1 MMDTIKVFSPGS
13 VTNLSCGYDILGFCL
28 DKVGD
33 TIIVK
38 KTAEQGLRI
47 SSIDKYDLPLS
58 IDENVAGIAAKA
70 MINEVKISHGLDIKI
85 EKGIKPGSGI
95 GSSAASSVGTV
106 FAINKLIGSPFSDRE
121 LIRFAMEGEKYV
133 SGSYHADNVS
143 PILLG
148 GITLVRSVKDL
159 DIIKLPNPKDL
170 IATIIRPEI
179 EIKTSDSRKVV
190 KSKVTIDKMVRQ
202 SANLAAFI
210 SSLYTE
216 DYDLMSNSIVDEII
230 EPDRAL
236 LIPEYYNIKQ
246 ISLGA
251 GAIACG
257 ISGSGPAIFSLSK
270 SDKVANNILDKMSSH
285 FDSVNINYNG
295 FVSKINSEGV
305 KVID

>member
-33 TIIVK
+33 TITVK
-38 KTAEQGLRI
+38 KTPEQGLRI

-246 ISLGA
+246 ISLRA

>member
-38 KTAEQGLRI
+38 KIPEQGLRI

>member
-1 MMDTIKVFSPGS
+1 MDRIKVFSPGS

-33 TIIVK
+33 TITIT
-38 KTAEQGLRI
+38 KTPEKGIII
-47 SSIDKYDLPLS
+47 SSIDKYDLPTS
-58 IDENVAGIAAKA
+58 IDENVAGIAAQA
-70 MINEVKISHGLDIKI
+70 MMNEVSIDYGIDIKI

-95 GSSAASSVGTV
+95 GSSAASSAGVV
-106 FAINKLIGSPFSDRE
+106 YAINKLIGSPFTNLQ

-148 GITLVRSVKDL
+148 GFTLVRSIEEL

-179 EIKTSDSRKVV
+179 ELKTSDSRKVV

-216 DYDLMSNSIVDEII
+216 DYELMSSSIVDEII

-236 LIPEYYNIKQ
+236 LIPEYYNIKE
-246 ISLGA
+246 ISTKA

-270 SDKVANNILDKMSSH
+270 SSEVANDLSLIH
-285 FDSVNINYNG
+285 I
-295 FVSKINSEGV
+295 
-305 KVID
+305 

>member
-38 KTAEQGLRI
+38 KIPEQGLRI

-95 GSSAASSVGTV
+95 GSSAASSAGTV
-106 FAINKLIGSPFSDRE
+106 FAINKIIGSPFSNKE

-270 SDKVANNILDKMSSH
+270 SDKVANDILDKMSSH

>member
-1 MMDTIKVFSPGS
+1 MDTIKVFSPGS

-38 KTAEQGLRI
+38 KIPEQGLRI

-95 GSSAASSVGTV
+95 GSSAASSAGTV
-106 FAINKLIGSPFSDRE
+106 FAINKIIGSPFSDRE

-236 LIPEYYNIKQ
+236 LIPEYCNIKQ
-246 ISLGA
+246 ISLRA

>member
-1 MMDTIKVFSPGS
+1 MDRIKVFSPGS

-33 TIIVK
+33 TITIT
-38 KTAEQGLRI
+38 KTPEKGIII
-47 SSIDKYDLPLS
+47 SSIDKYDLPTS
-58 IDENVAGIAAKA
+58 IDENVAGIAAQA
-70 MINEVKISHGLDIKI
+70 MMNEVSIDYGIDIKI

-95 GSSAASSVGTV
+95 GSSAASSAGAV
-106 FAINKLIGSPFSDRE
+106 FAINKLIGSPFTNLQ

-148 GITLVRSVKDL
+148 GFTLVRSIEEL

-179 EIKTSDSRKVV
+179 ELKTSDSRKVV

-216 DYDLMSNSIVDEII
+216 DYELMSSSIVDEII

-236 LIPEYYNIKQ
+236 LIPEYYNIKE
-246 ISLGA
+246 ISTKA

-270 SDKVANNILDKMSSH
+270 SSEVANDILNKMSSH
-285 FDSVNINYNG
+285 FDSVNITYNG
-295 FVSKINSEGV
+295 FVSIINSEGV

>member
-1 MMDTIKVFSPGS
+1 MDRIKVFSPGS

-33 TIIVK
+33 TITIT
-38 KTAEQGLRI
+38 KTPEKGIII
-47 SSIDKYDLPLS
+47 SSIDKYDLPTS
-58 IDENVAGIAAKA
+58 IDENVAGIAAQA
-70 MINEVKISHGLDIKI
+70 MMNEVSIDYGIDIKI

-95 GSSAASSVGTV
+95 GSSAASSAGVV
-106 FAINKLIGSPFSDRE
+106 YAINKLIGSPFSNLQ

-148 GITLVRSVKDL
+148 GFTLVRSIEEL

-179 EIKTSDSRKVV
+179 ELKTSDSRKVV

-216 DYDLMSNSIVDEII
+216 DYELMSSSIVDEII

-236 LIPEYYNIKQ
+236 LIPEYYNIKE
-246 ISLGA
+246 ISTKA

-270 SDKVANNILDKMSSH
+270 SSEVANDILNKISSH
-285 FDSVNINYNG
+285 FDSVNITYNG
-295 FVSKINSEGV
+295 FVSIINSEGV

>member
-1 MMDTIKVFSPGS
+1 MDSIKVFSPGS

-33 TIIVK
+33 TI
-38 KTAEQGLRI
+38 TATKIPEKGLRI
-47 SSIDKYDLPLS
+47 SSIDKYNLPTS
-58 IDENVAGIAAKA
+58 IDKNVAGIAAQA
-70 MINEVKISHGLDIKI
+70 MINEVDIDYGIDLKI

-95 GSSAASSVGTV
+95 GSSAASSAGAV
-106 FAINKLIGSPFSDRE
+106 FAINKLIGSPFSNLE

-148 GITLVRSVKDL
+148 GFTLVRSVEDL
-159 DIIKLPNPKDL
+159 DIIKLPNPKEL

-236 LIPEYYNIKQ
+236 LIPEYYNIKE
-246 ISLGA
+246 ISLKA

-257 ISGSGPAIFSLSK
+257 ISGSGPATFSLSK
-270 SDKVANNILDKMSSH
+270 SNEIANDILNKVSSH
-285 FDSVNINYNG
+285 FDSLNITYNG
-295 FVSKINSEGV
+295 FVSIINSKGV
-305 KVID
+305 KVIN

>member
-1 MMDTIKVFSPGS
+1 MDSIKVFSPGS

-33 TIIVK
+33 TI
-38 KTAEQGLRI
+38 TATKIPEKGLRI
-47 SSIDKYDLPLS
+47 SSIDKYNLPTS
-58 IDENVAGIAAKA
+58 IDKNVAGIAAQA
-70 MINEVKISHGLDIKI
+70 MINEVDIDYGIDLKI

-95 GSSAASSVGTV
+95 GSSAASSAGAV
-106 FAINKLIGSPFSDRE
+106 FAINKLIGSPFSNLE

-148 GITLVRSVKDL
+148 GFTLVRSVEDL
-159 DIIKLPNPKDL
+159 DIIKLPNPKEL

-216 DYDLMSNSIVDEII
+216 DYDLMSNSIVDQII

-236 LIPEYYNIKQ
+236 LIPEYYNIKE
-246 ISLGA
+246 ISLKA

-257 ISGSGPAIFSLSK
+257 ISGSGPATFSLSK
-270 SDKVANNILDKMSSH
+270 SNEIANDILNKVSSH
-285 FDSVNINYNG
+285 FDSLNITYNG
-295 FVSKINSEGV
+295 FVSIINSKGV
-305 KVID
+305 KVIN

>member
-216 DYDLMSNSIVDEII
+216 DYDLMSNSIVYEIRNCSYLQIMFFTKI
-230 EPDRAL
+230 E
-236 LIPEYYNIKQ
+236 
-246 ISLGA
+246 
-251 GAIACG
+251 
-257 ISGSGPAIFSLSK
+257 
-270 SDKVANNILDKMSSH
+270 
-285 FDSVNINYNG
+285 
-295 FVSKINSEGV
+295 
-305 KVID
+305 

>member
-1 MMDTIKVFSPGS
+1 MDSIRVFSPGS

-33 TIIVK
+33 TITAT
-38 KTAEQGLRI
+38 KTAEKGLKI
-47 SSIDKYDLPLS
+47 SSIDKYDLPIS
-58 IDENVAGIAAKA
+58 IDKNVAGIAAQA
-70 MINEVKISHGLDIKI
+70 MINEIDIDYGIDLKIQ
-85 EKGIKPGSGI
+85 KGIKPGSGI
-95 GSSAASSVGTV
+95 GSSAASSAGAV
-106 FAINKLIGSPFSDRE
+106 FAINKLIGSPFTNLE
-121 LIRFAMEGEKYV
+121 LIRFAIEGEKYV

-148 GITLVRSVKDL
+148 GFTLVRSVEDL
-159 DIIKLPNPKDL
+159 DIIKLPNPKKL

-216 DYDLMSNSIVDEII
+216 DYGLMSNSIIDEII

-236 LIPEYYNIKQ
+236 LIPEYYNIKE
-246 ISLGA
+246 ISLKT

-270 SDKVANNILDKMSSH
+270 NNQIANDILNKTSSH
-285 FDSVNINYNG
+285 FDNSNITYNG
-295 FVSKINSEGV
+295 FVSIINSEGV
-305 KVID
+305 KVIN

>member
-1 MMDTIKVFSPGS
+1 MMEAIKVFSPGS

-38 KTAEQGLRI
+38 KIPEQGLRI

-70 MINEVKISHGLDIKI
+70 MISEVKISHGLDIKI

-95 GSSAASSVGTV
+95 GSSAASSAGTV
-106 FAINKLIGSPFSDRE
+106 FAINKIIGSPFSNRE

>member
-1 MMDTIKVFSPGS
+1 MDRIKVFSPGS

-33 TIIVK
+33 TITIT
-38 KTAEQGLRI
+38 KTPEKGIII
-47 SSIDKYDLPLS
+47 SSIDKYDLPTS
-58 IDENVAGIAAKA
+58 IDENVAGIAAQA
-70 MINEVKISHGLDIKI
+70 MISEVSIDYGIDIKI

-95 GSSAASSVGTV
+95 GSSAASSAGVV
-106 FAINKLIGSPFSDRE
+106 YAINKLIGSPFTNLQ

-148 GITLVRSVKDL
+148 GFTLVRSIEEL

-179 EIKTSDSRKVV
+179 ELKTSDSRKVV
-190 KSKVTIDKMVRQ
+190 KSKVTIDKMVQQ

-216 DYDLMSNSIVDEII
+216 DYELMSSSIVDVII

-236 LIPEYYNIKQ
+236 LIPEYYNIKE
-246 ISLGA
+246 ISTKA

-270 SDKVANNILDKMSSH
+270 SSEVANDILNKISSH
-285 FDSVNINYNG
+285 FDSVNITYNG
-295 FVSKINSEGV
+295 FVSIINSEGV

>member
-1 MMDTIKVFSPGS
+1 MDRIKVFSPGS

-33 TIIVK
+33 TITIT
-38 KTAEQGLRI
+38 KTPEKGIII
-47 SSIDKYDLPLS
+47 SSIDKYDLPTS
-58 IDENVAGIAAKA
+58 IDENVAGIAAQA
-70 MINEVKISHGLDIKI
+70 MMNEVSIDYGIDIKI

-95 GSSAASSVGTV
+95 GSSAASSAGVV
-106 FAINKLIGSPFSDRE
+106 YAINKLIGSPFTNLQ

-148 GITLVRSVKDL
+148 GFTLVRSIEEL

-179 EIKTSDSRKVV
+179 ELKTSDSRKVV

-216 DYDLMSNSIVDEII
+216 DYELMSSSIVDEII

-236 LIPEYYNIKQ
+236 LIPEYYNIKE
-246 ISLGA
+246 ISTKA

-270 SDKVANNILDKMSSH
+270 SSEVANDILNKISSH
-285 FDSVNINYNG
+285 FDSVNITYNG
-295 FVSKINSEGV
+295 FVSLINSEGV

>member
-1 MMDTIKVFSPGS
+1 MDSIKVFSPGS

-33 TIIVK
+33 TI
-38 KTAEQGLRI
+38 TATKIPEKGLRI
-47 SSIDKYDLPLS
+47 SSIDKYNLPKS
-58 IDENVAGIAAKA
+58 IEKNVAGIAAQA
-70 MINEVKISHGLDIKI
+70 MINEVDIDYGIDLKI

-95 GSSAASSVGTV
+95 GSSAASSAGAV
-106 FAINKLIGSPFSDRE
+106 FAINKLIGSPFSNLE

-148 GITLVRSVKDL
+148 GFTLVRSVEDL
-159 DIIKLPNPKDL
+159 DIIKLPNPKEL

-216 DYDLMSNSIVDEII
+216 DYDLMSNSIVDQII

-236 LIPEYYNIKQ
+236 LIPEYYNIKE
-246 ISLGA
+246 ISLKA

-257 ISGSGPAIFSLSK
+257 ISGSGPATFSLSR
-270 SDKVANNILDKMSSH
+270 SNEVANDILNKVSSH
-285 FDSVNINYNG
+285 FDSLNITYNG
-295 FVSKINSEGV
+295 FVSIINSEGV
-305 KVID
+305 KVIN

>member
-1 MMDTIKVFSPGS
+1 MDRIKVFSPGS

-33 TIIVK
+33 TITIT
-38 KTAEQGLRI
+38 KTPEKGIII
-47 SSIDKYDLPLS
+47 SSIDKYDLPTS
-58 IDENVAGIAAKA
+58 IDENVAGIAAQA
-70 MINEVKISHGLDIKI
+70 MISEVSIDYGIDIKI

-95 GSSAASSVGTV
+95 GSSAASSAGVV
-106 FAINKLIGSPFSDRE
+106 YAINKLIGSPFTNLQ

-148 GITLVRSVKDL
+148 GFTLVRSIEEL

-179 EIKTSDSRKVV
+179 ELKTSDSRKVV

-216 DYDLMSNSIVDEII
+216 DYELMSSSIVDEII

-236 LIPEYYNIKQ
+236 LIPEYYNIKE
-246 ISLGA
+246 ISTKA

-270 SDKVANNILDKMSSH
+270 SSEVANDILNKMSSH
-285 FDSVNINYNG
+285 FDSVNITYNG
-295 FVSKINSEGV
+295 FVSIINSEGV

>member
-1 MMDTIKVFSPGS
+1 MHRIKVFSPGS

-58 IDENVAGIAAKA
+58 IDENVAWISAKA

-95 GSSAASSVGTV
+95 GSSAASSAGVV
-106 FAINKLIGSPFSDRE
+106 YAINKLIGSPFTNLQ

-148 GITLVRSVKDL
+148 GFTLVRSIEEL
-159 DIIKLPNPKDL
+159 DVIKLPNPKDL

-179 EIKTSDSRKVV
+179 ELKTSDSRKVV

-216 DYDLMSNSIVDEII
+216 DYELMSSSIVDEII

-236 LIPEYYNIKQ
+236 LIPEYYNIKE
-246 ISLGA
+246 ISTKA

-270 SDKVANNILDKMSSH
+270 SSEVANDILNKISFH
-285 FDSVNINYNG
+285 FDSVNITYNG
-295 FVSKINSEGV
+295 FVSIINSEGV

>member
-1 MMDTIKVFSPGS
+1 MDSVKVFSPGS
-13 VTNLSCGYDILGFCL
+13 VTNVSCGYDILGFCL
-28 DKVGD
+28 DNVGD
-33 TIIVK
+33 TITVT
-38 KTAEQGLRI
+38 KTPEKGIKI
-47 SSIDKYDLPLS
+47 SSIDKYDLPKD
-58 IDENVAGIAAKA
+58 IHKNVAGIAAQA
-70 MINEVKISHGLDIKI
+70 MIDEVKIDHGIDIKI

-95 GSSAASSVGTV
+95 GSSAASSAGAV
-106 FAINKLIGSPFSDRE
+106 FAINKLIGCPFSDLE

-148 GITLVRSVKDL
+148 GFTLVRSIDEL

-216 DYDLMSNSIVDEII
+216 DYNLMSSSVVDEII

-236 LIPEYYNIKQ
+236 LIPEYYNIKE
-246 ISLGA
+246 ISSKA

-270 SDKVANNILDKMSSH
+270 SNKVANDILNKMSSH
-285 FDSVNINYNG
+285 FDSVNITYNG
-295 FVSKINSEGV
+295 FNSKINSEGV

>member
-1 MMDTIKVFSPGS
+1 MDSIKVFSPGS

-33 TIIVK
+33 TI
-38 KTAEQGLRI
+38 TATKIPEKGLII
-47 SSIDKYDLPLS
+47 SSIDKYNLPTS
-58 IDENVAGIAAKA
+58 IEKNVAGIAAQA
-70 MINEVKISHGLDIKI
+70 MINEVDIDYGIDLKI

-95 GSSAASSVGTV
+95 GSSAASSAGAV
-106 FAINKLIGSPFSDRE
+106 FAINKLIGSPFSNLE

-148 GITLVRSVKDL
+148 GFTLVRSVEDL
-159 DIIKLPNPKDL
+159 DIIKLPNPKEL

-236 LIPEYYNIKQ
+236 LIPEYYNIKE
-246 ISLGA
+246 ISLKA

-257 ISGSGPAIFSLSK
+257 ISGSGPATFSLSK
-270 SDKVANNILDKMSSH
+270 SNEIANDILNKVSSH
-285 FDSVNINYNG
+285 FDSLNITYNG
-295 FVSKINSEGV
+295 FVSIINSKGV
-305 KVID
+305 KVIN

>member
-1 MMDTIKVFSPGS
+1 MDSIKVFSPGS

-33 TIIVK
+33 TI
-38 KTAEQGLRI
+38 TATKIPEKVLRI
-47 SSIDKYDLPLS
+47 SSIDKYNLPTS
-58 IDENVAGIAAKA
+58 IDKNVAGIAAQA
-70 MINEVKISHGLDIKI
+70 MINEVDIDYGIDLKI

-95 GSSAASSVGTV
+95 GSSAASSAGAV
-106 FAINKLIGSPFSDRE
+106 FAINKLIGSPFSNLE

-148 GITLVRSVKDL
+148 GFTLVRSVEDL
-159 DIIKLPNPKDL
+159 DIIKLPNPKEL

-216 DYDLMSNSIVDEII
+216 DYDLMSNSIVDQII

-236 LIPEYYNIKQ
+236 LIPEYYNIKE
-246 ISLGA
+246 ISLKA

-257 ISGSGPAIFSLSK
+257 ISGSGPATFSLSK
-270 SDKVANNILDKMSSH
+270 SNEVANDILNKVSSH
-285 FDSVNINYNG
+285 FDSLNITYNG
-295 FVSKINSEGV
+295 FVSIINSKGV
-305 KVID
+305 KVIN

>member
-1 MMDTIKVFSPGS
+1 MDRIKVFSPGS

-33 TIIVK
+33 TITIT
-38 KTAEQGLRI
+38 KTPEKGIII
-47 SSIDKYDLPLS
+47 SSIDKYDLPTS
-58 IDENVAGIAAKA
+58 IDENVAGIAAQA
-70 MINEVKISHGLDIKI
+70 MISEVSIDYGIDIKI

-95 GSSAASSVGTV
+95 GSSAASSAGVV
-106 FAINKLIGSPFSDRE
+106 YAINKLIGSPFTNLQ

-148 GITLVRSVKDL
+148 GFTLVRSIEEL

-179 EIKTSDSRKVV
+179 ELKTSDSRKVV

-216 DYDLMSNSIVDEII
+216 DYELMSSSIVDEII

-236 LIPEYYNIKQ
+236 LIPEYYNIKE
-246 ISLGA
+246 ISTKA

-270 SDKVANNILDKMSSH
+270 SSEVANDILNKISSH
-285 FDSVNINYNG
+285 FDSVNITYNG
-295 FVSKINSEGV
+295 FVSIINSEGV

>member
-38 KTAEQGLRI
+38 KIPEQGLRI

-95 GSSAASSVGTV
+95 GSSAASSAGTV

-236 LIPEYYNIKQ
+236 LIPEYYNIKE
-246 ISLGA
+246 ISLSA

>member
-1 MMDTIKVFSPGS
+1 MDTIKVFSPGS

-38 KTAEQGLRI
+38 KIPEQGLRI

-95 GSSAASSVGTV
+95 GSSAASSAGTV
-106 FAINKLIGSPFSDRE
+106 FAINKIIGSPFSDRE

-216 DYDLMSNSIVDEII
+216 DYELMSNSIVDEII

-236 LIPEYYNIKQ
+236 LIPEYYNIKK
-246 ISLGA
+246 ISLRA

>member
-1 MMDTIKVFSPGS
+1 MDSIKVFSPGS

-33 TIIVK
+33 TITVTKTPEKGVK
-38 KTAEQGLRI
+38 I
-47 SSIDKYDLPLS
+47 SSIDKYNLPTN
-58 IDENVAGIAAKA
+58 INQNVAGISAQA
-70 MINEVKISHGLDIKI
+70 MIKDINLDYGFDIKI
-85 EKGIKPGSGI
+85 KKGIKPGSGI
-95 GSSAASSVGTV
+95 GSSAASSAGVV
-106 FAINKLIGSPFSDRE
+106 FAINKLIDSPFSDIE
-121 LIRFAMEGEKYV
+121 LIRFAMEGEKFV

-148 GITLVRSVKDL
+148 GFTLVRSVKDL
-159 DIIKLPNPKDL
+159 DIIKLPNPKGL

-179 EIKTSDSRKVV
+179 ELKTSDSRKVV
-190 KSKVTIDKMVRQ
+190 KLKVTIDKMVQQ

-236 LIPEYYNIKQ
+236 LIPEFYNIKD
-246 ISLGA
+246 ISIKS

-257 ISGSGPAIFSLSK
+257 ISGSGPAIFALSK
-270 SDKVANNILDKMSSH
+270 SNKIANVILNKVSSH
-285 FDSVNINYNG
+285 FNSVNINYNG
-295 FVSKINSEGV
+295 FVSIINSEGV

>member
-1 MMDTIKVFSPGS
+1 MDSIKVFSPGS

-33 TIIVK
+33 TI
-38 KTAEQGLRI
+38 TATKIPEKGLII
-47 SSIDKYDLPLS
+47 SSIDKYNLPTS
-58 IDENVAGIAAKA
+58 IDKNVAGIAAQA
-70 MINEVKISHGLDIKI
+70 MINEVDIDYGIDLKI

-95 GSSAASSVGTV
+95 GSSAASSAGAV
-106 FAINKLIGSPFSDRE
+106 FAINKLIGSPFSNLE

-148 GITLVRSVKDL
+148 GFTLVRSVEDL
-159 DIIKLPNPKDL
+159 DIIKLPNPKEL

-236 LIPEYYNIKQ
+236 LIPEYYNIKE
-246 ISLGA
+246 ISLKA

-257 ISGSGPAIFSLSK
+257 ISGSGPATFSLSK
-270 SDKVANNILDKMSSH
+270 SNEIANDILNKVSSH
-285 FDSVNINYNG
+285 FDSLNITYNG
-295 FVSKINSEGV
+295 FVSIINSKGV
-305 KVID
+305 KVIN

>member
-1 MMDTIKVFSPGS
+1 MDRIKVFSPGS

-33 TIIVK
+33 TITITK
-38 KTAEQGLRI
+38 KPEKGIII
-47 SSIDKYDLPLS
+47 SSIDKYDLPTS
-58 IDENVAGIAAKA
+58 IDENVAGIAAQA
-70 MINEVKISHGLDIKI
+70 MINEVSIDYGIDIKI

-95 GSSAASSVGTV
+95 GSSAASSAGVV
-106 FAINKLIGSPFSDRE
+106 YAINKLIGSPFTNLQ

-148 GITLVRSVKDL
+148 GFTLVRSIEEL
-159 DIIKLPNPKDL
+159 DVIKLPNPKDL

-179 EIKTSDSRKVV
+179 ELKTSDSRKVV

-216 DYDLMSNSIVDEII
+216 DYELMSSSIVDEII

-236 LIPEYYNIKQ
+236 LIPEYYNIKE
-246 ISLGA
+246 ISTKA

-270 SDKVANNILDKMSSH
+270 SSEVANDILNKISSH
-285 FDSVNINYNG
+285 FDSVNITYNG
-295 FVSKINSEGV
+295 FVSIINSEGV

>member
-1 MMDTIKVFSPGS
+1 MDRIKVFSPGS

-33 TIIVK
+33 TITIT
-38 KTAEQGLRI
+38 KTPEKGIII
-47 SSIDKYDLPLS
+47 SSIDKYDLPTS
-58 IDENVAGIAAKA
+58 IDENVAGIAAQA
-70 MINEVKISHGLDIKI
+70 MMNEVSIDYGIDIKI

-95 GSSAASSVGTV
+95 GSSAASSAGVV
-106 FAINKLIGSPFSDRE
+106 YAINKLIGSPFTNLQ

-148 GITLVRSVKDL
+148 GFTLVRSIEEL

-179 EIKTSDSRKVV
+179 ELKTSDSRKVV

-216 DYDLMSNSIVDEII
+216 DYELMSSSIVDEII

-236 LIPEYYNIKQ
+236 LIPEYYNIKE
-246 ISLGA
+246 ISTKA

-270 SDKVANNILDKMSSH
+270 SSEVANDILNKMSSH
-285 FDSVNINYNG
+285 FDSVNITYNG
-295 FVSKINSEGV
+295 FVSIINSEGV

>member
-1 MMDTIKVFSPGS
+1 MDSIKVFSPGS

-33 TIIVK
+33 TI
-38 KTAEQGLRI
+38 TATKIPEKVLRI
-47 SSIDKYDLPLS
+47 SSIDKYNLPTS
-58 IDENVAGIAAKA
+58 IDKNVAGIAAQA
-70 MINEVKISHGLDIKI
+70 MINEIDIDYGIDLKI

-95 GSSAASSVGTV
+95 GSSAASSSGAV
-106 FAINKLIGSPFSDRE
+106 FAINKLVGSPFSNLE

-148 GITLVRSVKDL
+148 GFTLVRSVEDL
-159 DIIKLPNPKDL
+159 DIIKLPNPKEL

-190 KSKVTIDKMVRQ
+190 KSRVTIDKMVRQ

-236 LIPEYYNIKQ
+236 LIPEYYNIKE
-246 ISLGA
+246 ISLKA

-257 ISGSGPAIFSLSK
+257 ISGSGPATFSLSK
-270 SDKVANNILDKMSSH
+270 SNEVANDILNKVSSH
-285 FDSVNINYNG
+285 FDSLNISYNG
-295 FVSKINSEGV
+295 FVSKINSKGV
-305 KVID
+305 KVIN

>member
-1 MMDTIKVFSPGS
+1 MDTIKVFSPGS
-13 VTNLSCGYDILGFCL
+13 VTNLSCGYDILGLCL

>member
-1 MMDTIKVFSPGS
+1 MDRIKVFSPGS

-33 TIIVK
+33 TITIT
-38 KTAEQGLRI
+38 KTPEKGIII
-47 SSIDKYDLPLS
+47 SSIDKYDLPTS
-58 IDENVAGIAAKA
+58 IDENVAGIAAQA
-70 MINEVKISHGLDIKI
+70 MMNEVSIDYGIDIKI

-95 GSSAASSVGTV
+95 GSSAASSAGVV
-106 FAINKLIGSPFSDRE
+106 YAINKLIGSPFTNLQ

-148 GITLVRSVKDL
+148 GFTLVRSIEEL

-179 EIKTSDSRKVV
+179 ELKTSDSRKVV

-216 DYDLMSNSIVDEII
+216 DYELMSSSIVDEII

-236 LIPEYYNIKQ
+236 LIPEYYNIKE
-246 ISLGA
+246 ISTKA

-270 SDKVANNILDKMSSH
+270 SSEVANDILNKISSH
-285 FDSVNINYNG
+285 FDSVNITYNG
-295 FVSKINSEGV
+295 FVSIINSEGV

>member
-1 MMDTIKVFSPGS
+1 MDRIKVFSPGS

-33 TIIVK
+33 TITIT
-38 KTAEQGLRI
+38 KTPEKGIII
-47 SSIDKYDLPLS
+47 SSIDKYDLPTS
-58 IDENVAGIAAKA
+58 IDENVAGIAAQA
-70 MINEVKISHGLDIKI
+70 MINEVSIDYGIDIKI

-95 GSSAASSVGTV
+95 GSSAASSAGVV
-106 FAINKLIGSPFSDRE
+106 YAINKLIGSPFTNLQ

-148 GITLVRSVKDL
+148 GFTLVRSIEEL
-159 DIIKLPNPKDL
+159 DVIKLPNPKDL

-179 EIKTSDSRKVV
+179 ELKTSDSRKVV

-216 DYDLMSNSIVDEII
+216 DYELMSSSIVDEII

-236 LIPEYYNIKQ
+236 LIPEYYNIKE
-246 ISLGA
+246 ISTKA

-270 SDKVANNILDKMSSH
+270 SSEVANDILNKISSH
-285 FDSVNINYNG
+285 FDSVNITYNG
-295 FVSKINSEGV
+295 FVSIINSEGV

>member
-1 MMDTIKVFSPGS
+1 MDSIKVFSPGS

-33 TIIVK
+33 II
-38 KTAEQGLRI
+38 TATKIPEQGLII
-47 SSIDKYDLPLS
+47 SSIDKYNLPTS
-58 IDENVAGIAAKA
+58 IDKNVAGIAAQA
-70 MINEVKISHGLDIKI
+70 MINEVDIDYGIDLKI

-95 GSSAASSVGTV
+95 GSSAASSAGAV
-106 FAINKLIGSPFSDRE
+106 FAINKLIGSPFSNLE

-148 GITLVRSVKDL
+148 GFTLVRSVEDL
-159 DIIKLPNPKDL
+159 DIIKLPNPKEL

-216 DYDLMSNSIVDEII
+216 DYDLMSNSIVDQII

-236 LIPEYYNIKQ
+236 LIPEYYNIKE
-246 ISLGA
+246 ISLKA

-257 ISGSGPAIFSLSK
+257 ISGSGPATFSLSK
-270 SDKVANNILDKMSSH
+270 SNEVANDILNKVSSH
-285 FDSVNINYNG
+285 FDSLNITYNG
-295 FVSKINSEGV
+295 FVSIINSKGV
-305 KVID
+305 KVIN

>member
-1 MMDTIKVFSPGS
+1 MNEVKVFCPAS
-13 VTNLSCGYDILGFCL
+13 VANVSCGFDILGFCL
-28 DKVGD
+28 DEIGD
-33 TIIVK
+33 EMIIRKTSKPGINIIKIKGENLPYESK
-38 KTAEQGLRI
+38 K
-47 SSIDKYDLPLS
+47 
-58 IDENVAGIAAKA
+58 NVAGVAATSLLNKFPTNFGFEIEIYKNIKA
-70 MINEVKISHGLDIKI
+70 
-85 EKGIKPGSGI
+85 GSGI
-95 GSSAASSVGTV
+95 GSSAASSAGTV

-148 GITLVRSVKDL
+148 GITLVRSLEDL

-236 LIPEYYNIKQ
+236 LIPEYYNIKE
-246 ISLGA
+246 ISLSA

-270 SDKVANNILDKMSSH
+270 SDKVANDILHKMSSH
-285 FDSVNINYNG
+285 FDSVNINFSG

>member
-1 MMDTIKVFSPGS
+1 MDRIKVFSPGS

-33 TIIVK
+33 TITIT
-38 KTAEQGLRI
+38 KTPEKGIII
-47 SSIDKYDLPLS
+47 SSIDKYDLPTS
-58 IDENVAGIAAKA
+58 IDENVAGIAAQA
-70 MINEVKISHGLDIKI
+70 MMNEVSIDYGIDIKI

-95 GSSAASSVGTV
+95 GSSAASSAGVV
-106 FAINKLIGSPFSDRE
+106 YAINKLIGSPFSNLQ

-148 GITLVRSVKDL
+148 GFTLVRSIEEL

-179 EIKTSDSRKVV
+179 ELKTSDSRKVV

-216 DYDLMSNSIVDEII
+216 DYELMSSSIVDEII

-236 LIPEYYNIKQ
+236 LIPEYYNIKE
-246 ISLGA
+246 ISTKA

-270 SDKVANNILDKMSSH
+270 SSEVANDILNKMSSH
-285 FDSVNINYNG
+285 FDSVNITYNG
-295 FVSKINSEGV
+295 FVSIINSEGV